1 MDELIL
7 FVCVLFFIYIYFKQD
22 EMSVEE
28 SKSLGWVII
37 FIMLFSILKNLFVLL
52 YFGFLNMRKK
62 MKSMFSA
69 EDEALDSPHTS
80 DENSDTIDSI
90 PTEEIEDEVRREVYE
105 KQEYNERI
113 KERQDERGLN
123 IKDGSQFNNNMQQ
136 TQYNPYAQGNPMMMM
151 AMGPPMMMMYPGQML
166 MALPGVMMYQDPN
179 AIMEIQNF
187 DEHKIEE
194 VTPFEPKQEKK
205 AYEMEDYVPKARQ
218 KRKNN
223 FFGEATPGINAN

>member
-1 MDELIL
+1 VDELIL
-7 FVCVLFFIYIYFKQD
+7 FVCVLFFVYIYFKQD
-22 EMSVEE
+22 EMPVEE

-80 DENSDTIDSI
+80 DGNSDTIDSI

-113 KERQDERGLN
+113 KQRQDERGIKN
-123 IKDGSQFNNNMQQ
+123 KDGSQFNNNMQQ
-136 TQYNPYAQGNPMMMM
+136 QQYNPYAQGNPMMMM
-151 AMGPPMMMMYPGQML
+151 AMGPPMMMMYPGQMM
-166 MALPGVMMYQDPN
+166 MAPPGAMMYQDPN

-187 DEHKIEE
+187 DDQEAEE
-194 VTPFEPKQEKK
+194 VTPFEPKQEK
-205 AYEMEDYVPKARQ
+205 AYEMEDYVPKAKQ
-218 KRKNN
+218 KRQNN
-223 FFGEATPGINAN
+223 FFGDATPGINAN